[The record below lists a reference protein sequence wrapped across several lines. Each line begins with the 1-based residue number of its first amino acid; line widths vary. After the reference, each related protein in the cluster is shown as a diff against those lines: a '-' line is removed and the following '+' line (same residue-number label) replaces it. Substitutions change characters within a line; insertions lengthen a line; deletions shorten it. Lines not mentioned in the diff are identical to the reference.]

1 MRVFLTGGTGLLGSH
16 LAEHLLQ
23 EGHHVRAL
31 VRPSSDASFLAGVG
45 AELVE
50 GDVTDPVDRLSAAI
64 QGCTHVVHGAALVYS
79 GGEWEAIA
87 AVNVGGTERV
97 LTAAAQS
104 RVEKAVHISS
114 VAVYG
119 NDEEKPDEGEPL
131 RHDLADGDYY
141 ARSKREAEI
150 KARRG

>member
-87 AVNVGGTERV
+87 AVNASWSTTSV
-97 LTAAAQS
+97 LRQ
-104 RVEKAVHISS
+104 
-114 VAVYG
+114 
-119 NDEEKPDEGEPL
+119 L
-131 RHDLADGDYY
+131 RMCTWKTPFPQ
-141 ARSKREAEI
+141 R
-150 KARRG
+150 